1 MIRTCCAPLVISML
15 IAGTIA
21 RAADPAETCR
31 TNKMQRAGTYNL
43 CLLKATARAIRHAEP
58 PDTTKCDAK
67 FAAVWAKDEARSGGA
82 CPTSGDAGPIATQV
96 QGDVAA
102 IVAALTPTTTT
113 LPPTLCGGGIWPGCG
128 GSCPSGQSCW
138 ADIVPGPSQICAC
151 HPAVSTPCAATGGPT
166 IGASTC
172 GGECPAGEVC
182 TTLHIAD
189 DTLAATCGCVTA
201 GTTPCI
207 SSSEPTCGGSCP
219 SGSACAPDI
228 LFSCGCQ

>member
-1 MIRTCCAPLVISML
+1 MIRTCCAPVMISML
-15 IAGTIA
+15 IAGAVA

-31 TNKMQRAGTYNL
+31 TNKMQRAGAYNL
-43 CLLKATARAIRHAEP
+43 CLLKATARAIRHGEP

-67 FAAVWAKDEARSGGA
+67 FAIVWAKDEARSGGT
-82 CPTSGDAGPIATQV
+82 CPTSGDAGPIAAQV
-96 QGDVAA
+96 QGDVVA

-113 LPPTLCGGGIWPGCG
+113 LPPTPCGGGIWPGCG

-138 ADIVPGPSQICAC
+138 ADTGPVPGPTCAC
-151 HPAVSTPCAATGGPT
+151 HAALSTACSGAGGLT
-166 IGASTC
+166 VGASTC

-182 TTLHIAD
+182 TTLRIAD
-189 DTLAATCGCVTA
+189 DSLAATCGCVTA

-219 SGSACAPDI
+219 AG
-228 LFSCGCQ
+228 